1 MADFEH
7 LEVSR
12 HGHVMT
18 VSMSNPPLH
27 TMVPSEV
34 IELNTL
40 MNEVEA
46 DDELR
51 VLVLTGGADDYFVR
65 HYDVGELANASET
78 MRGDRESASPAAD
91 VDPKARSFQ
100 GLMRRLEAWRGVTI
114 AAING
119 NAAGG
124 GFELAL
130 ACDFRVMR
138 DGEFRVGLPETSVG
152 IIPGAGGT
160 QRMPRLIGMAKAM
173 DLIMQARLLSPEDA
187 LELGLVH
194 RVFHFAHWK
203 EEVEEFAQGLAA
215 RAPLAIQA
223 AKRAIRDG
231 MTMPLDDGIAL
242 EAKLFGEL
250 MRSEDAA
257 QALRQV
263 AGGNP
268 PGDFKGR

>member
-7 LEVSR
+7 LEITR

-78 MRGDRESASPAAD
+78 MRGDRESAGPAAD
-91 VDPKARSFQ
+91 VDPRARSFQ
-100 GLMRRLEAWRGVTI
+100 GFLLRLEAWRGVTV

-130 ACDFRVMR
+130 ACDFRIMR
-138 DGEFRVGLPETSVG
+138 DGEYRVGLPETSVG

-173 DLIMQARLLSPEDA
+173 DLIMHARLLSPEDA